1 MSKPNADATQEN
13 LINRL
18 ERLIFQNSMVANI
31 NDENFGT
38 SSGIALRYKLL
49 SMSNLAKA
57 KERKFTSGMNRRYR
71 VLFSNAITHRS
82 EDDWLEVEYK
92 FTQNYPANLLEE
104 AQTAAQLSGIVSHET
119 QLSFISAVE
128 DTNAEMERIKKE
140 DDHDMVETE
149 NRIFQYNEDS
159 QNNEQ

>member
-1 MSKPNADATQEN
+1 MEYRTKVMCREMKESVVSLK
-13 LINRL
+13 
-18 ERLIFQNSMVANI
+18 
-31 NDENFGT
+31 
-38 SSGIALRYKLL
+38 
-49 SMSNLAKA
+49 
-57 KERKFTSGMNRRYR
+57 KER
-71 VLFSNAITHRS
+71 S
-82 EDDWLEVEYK
+82 ENDWLEVEYK

-140 DDHDMVETE
+140 DENDMVETE
-149 NRIFQYNEDS
+149 NRIFQNNEDS